1 MIAMILLFAQ
11 GMPVSAESLRERKI
25 DIYIQALS
33 QKKDYEKI
41 RKVLSDEIAKTSEN
55 DSQRLMKLAQ
65 YGMENNAPDAAAEAY
80 NKVLAINS
88 ANMTAKRNLGTLLF
102 AKRRY
107 TPALE
112 LLNDY
117 NVRTGGDYISNFEQG
132 EILFA
137 LNRGKQ
143 KSAATPYYQKALEE
157 AQFLGG
163 GKDSE
168 FIRAKS
174 MFRLG
179 QKEEGK
185 ALFAE
190 LEKRYPDDIFIIT
203 DYAGALYEDRMYD
216 EAVAVLSRLPEDLY
230 EKGALKKYNLD
241 AEQEDDVI
249 VYITLMRIACKVA
262 HKEYFAADEM
272 FRELQAHYPD
282 NPSAAVARSTYY
294 ASFSNWRA
302 QLANLDKALEYYKED
317 TDLLEEQQRVLR
329 EHGSFVENQSGLKLG
344 DNGNREFIIDNRSEV
359 RLIDGLR
366 IGTVYTLDFAKLSDV
381 AFRDGDIDNYSGIR
395 KKAEVYLQQ
404 DFMNGDSARVT
415 YYDQEGIPGVGGS
428 YKMLD
433 YWGDTKLEGAFRSP
447 YWDLPQ
453 AIAEKGSKSYIE
465 LERVLRPT
473 ESLTIS
479 GKGALNSYGLEHDDD
494 LARSMSLGAHTEYML
509 PQLDLQKKLLGDEAR
524 FSLNHEYTYET
535 FDYYKDN
542 SDGTRMYDIGDLH
555 QHSFYLAFSN
565 QFTPSFRA
573 YLSGGCTYDVLANT
587 GRPIYGITLSYLV
600 TPELELTAT
609 ANHVVSTTRYFYA
622 GLGIKY
628 SFTPYTLA
636 EFIKTRKAPA
646 EYSRANP

>member
-1 MIAMILLFAQ
+1 MLFAQ
-11 GMPVSAESLRERKI
+11 ALPVSAESLRERKI

-41 RKVLSDEIAKTSEN
+41 RKVLSTEIEKTSEN

-88 ANMTAKRNLGTLLF
+88 GNMTAKRNLGTLLF

-132 EILFA
+132 EILYT

-143 KSAATPYYQKALEE
+143 KNAATPYYQKALEE

-179 QKEEGK
+179 QKEEGR

-190 LEKRYPDDIFIIT
+190 LEKRYPDDIFITT
-203 DYAGALYEDRMYD
+203 DYAGALYEDKMYD
-216 EAVAVLSRLPEDLY
+216 EAAAILAKLPEDLY
-230 EKGALKKYNLD
+230 ETGALKKYNLD
-241 AEQEDDVI
+241 PEQEDDVI

-262 HKEYFAADEM
+262 NKEYFAADKM

-317 TDLLEEQQRVLR
+317 TDLQEEQQRVLR

-344 DNGNREFIIDNRSEV
+344 DSGNREFIIDTRSEV

-366 IGTVYTLDFAKLSDV
+366 IGSAYTIDFAKLSDV
-381 AFRDGDIDNYSGIR
+381 PFRDGDVENYTGIR

-428 YKMLD
+428 YKLLD
-433 YWGDTKLEGAFRSP
+433 YWGDTTLEGAFRSP

-465 LERVLRPT
+465 LERALKPT
-473 ESLTIS
+473 EDLTIT
-479 GKGALNSYGLEHDDD
+479 GKGSLNSYGLEHDDD
-494 LARSMSLGAHTEYML
+494 LTHSMGLGALTSYNL
-509 PQLDLQKKLLGDEAR
+509 PQLAMQKRLLGDEAR

-535 FDYYKDN
+535 FNYYKDN
-542 SDGTRMYDIGDLH
+542 SEGEPMYNMNDLH
-555 QHSFYLAFSN
+555 LHSFYLAFTN
-565 QFTPSFRA
+565 QFTPSFRT
-573 YLSGGCTYDVLANT
+573 YLSGGCTYDVIANT
-587 GRPIYGITLSYLV
+587 GRPIYGVTLSYLL
-600 TPELELTAT
+600 TPEIELTAT
-609 ANHVVSTTRYFYA
+609 ANHVISTTRYFYA
-622 GLGIKY
+622 GFGVKY

-636 EFIKTRKAPA
+636 DFIQTRRAPG
-646 EYSRANP
+646 EYTSSKP